1 MAAWACQVAPSEAL
15 HAAVLQRL
23 LLNLRLWAAA
33 PLQVQRPFQA
43 MLLKLARVR
52 PFVSFRVSTS
62 NQNTKFCAQSR
73 TPLHWQKPVRKCAAR
88 SLHVQWSMLMEPSI
102 P

>member
-1 MAAWACQVAPSEAL
+1 MGALARQVAPSEAL

-43 MLLKLARVR
+43 MLLRLARVG
-52 PFVSFRVSTS
+52 PFYSLQQCRASMKPLTMAES
-62 NQNTKFCAQSR
+62 MFCK
-73 TPLHWQKPVRKCAAR
+73 TPLTGEN
-88 SLHVQWSMLMEPSI
+88 LM
-102 P
+102 